1 CSATGRRQPFRRSLS
16 NLTIFRRLNV
26 KRRLRFAAKTAALIL
41 LVTIVGGCGEG
52 SAVPPPA
59 SPSIAPV
66 TASAGESA
74 AEDLT
79 FSGALT
85 GRVTAGAPG
94 DAFVCATTAGSFVAG
109 PILGTLEGAQIELN
123 IVLLSFHGAGTYPPQ
138 GVSFDVALHHYY
150 AAAGASGQ
158 LAIAPDLMSGT
169 LDVALAADTDPN
181 HAVAHVTG
189 AWRCP
194 KGGT

>member
-26 KRRLRFAAKTAALIL
+26 KRRLRFAAETAALIL
-41 LVTIVGGCGEG
+41 LVTSAGGCGEG
-52 SAVPPPA
+52 SAPPPP
-59 SPSIAPV
+59 SPSGGPA
-66 TASAGESA
+66 TASAGETA
-74 AEDLT
+74 PEDLT

-85 GRVTAGAPG
+85 GRMTSGGAG
-94 DAFVCATTAGSFVAG
+94 DAFACAPTGGSFVAG
-109 PILGTLEGAQIELN
+109 PILGTLQGAQIELN
-123 IVLLSFHGAGTYPPQ
+123 IALLSFHGAGTYPPQ
-138 GVSFDVALHHYY
+138 GVSFDVVLHHYY

-158 LAIAPDLMSGT
+158 LAIAPDLTSGT